1 MRRPRMLM
9 HAHMHRLQHKLG
21 RSVAALGAGTAAYHA
36 GKQAGSDQRTASS
49 SGSSKRTQADHSRPD
64 GQAAPEK
71 ESAWKRAGSA
81 VGAVAD
87 TKDKIADTAG
97 QFREQA
103 KDLPVNA
110 KYALYHGKTQVSEGV
125 RDFTSSVTQTRT
137 ARAEQRNAQAESR
150 RQTIAERRAELE
162 QAKQPQ
168 KTASKS
174 PKGAAPVH
182 ERPVTAKQPEDFR
195 HHAGKPAMQP
205 ASPSIRERGQVSY
218 GGTVA
223 ERVPVVK
230 AASIHHEQTPP
241 VRTER
246 QILPPASPD
255 KPEER
260 QKANTAPVIPER
272 KRAAPAVKES
282 NFTIRRTTARKEWT
296 KTVTAAAKQ
305 KKGEK
310 P

>member
-1 MRRPRMLM
+1 
-9 HAHMHRLQHKLG
+9 
-21 RSVAALGAGTAAYHA
+21 
-36 GKQAGSDQRTASS
+36 
-49 SGSSKRTQADHSRPD
+49 
-64 GQAAPEK
+64 
-71 ESAWKRAGSA
+71 
-81 VGAVAD
+81 
-87 TKDKIADTAG
+87 
-97 QFREQA
+97 
-103 KDLPVNA
+103 
-110 KYALYHGKTQVSEGV
+110 
-125 RDFTSSVTQTRT
+125 
-137 ARAEQRNAQAESR
+137 
-150 RQTIAERRAELE
+150 
-162 QAKQPQ
+162 
-168 KTASKS
+168 
-174 PKGAAPVH
+174 
-182 ERPVTAKQPEDFR
+182 
-195 HHAGKPAMQP
+195 MQP

>member
-1 MRRPRMLM
+1 M
-9 HAHMHRLQHKLG
+9 
-21 RSVAALGAGTAAYHA
+21 
-36 GKQAGSDQRTASS
+36 
-49 SGSSKRTQADHSRPD
+49 
-64 GQAAPEK
+64 
-71 ESAWKRAGSA
+71 
-81 VGAVAD
+81 
-87 TKDKIADTAG
+87 
-97 QFREQA
+97 
-103 KDLPVNA
+103 PVNA

-168 KTASKS
+168 KTASEA

-205 ASPSIRERGQVSY
+205 ASPSSRERGQVSY

-223 ERVPVVK
+223 ERASVPVVK

-246 QILPPASPD
+246 QILPPVSPD
-255 KPEER
+255 EPEER
-260 QKANTAPVIPER
+260 QKTSPTITPAAPHPARPVQNDTAPVIPER
-272 KRAAPAVKES
+272 KRAAPVVKES

-296 KTVTAAAKQ
+296 KTVKAAAKQ